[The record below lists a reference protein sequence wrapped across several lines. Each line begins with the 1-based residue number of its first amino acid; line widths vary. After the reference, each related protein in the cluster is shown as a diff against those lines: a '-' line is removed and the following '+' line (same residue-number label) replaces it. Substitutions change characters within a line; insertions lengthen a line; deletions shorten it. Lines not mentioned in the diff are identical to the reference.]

1 MEKYFNKEL
10 VMTKENIK
18 DFKNSTKCHNDY
30 VDTHKYCNINVK
42 LTHHKILLYLKTPNI
57 LIHTLVCKK

>member
-18 DFKNSTKCHNDY
+18 DFKNSTKCQNCHNDS

-42 LTHHKILLYLKTPNI
+42 LTHHKILLYLKTPKI
-57 LIHTLVCKK
+57 LIHTLV